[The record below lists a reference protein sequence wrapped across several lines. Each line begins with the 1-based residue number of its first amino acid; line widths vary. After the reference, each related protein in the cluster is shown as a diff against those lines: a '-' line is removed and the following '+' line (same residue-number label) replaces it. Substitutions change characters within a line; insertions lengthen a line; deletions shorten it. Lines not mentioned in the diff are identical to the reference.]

1 MTTLLVLALELFLK
15 LCMVGTVLFSVATDA
30 DACQAV
36 LRRRRLRVALES
48 GGPQT
53 TC

>member
-36 LRRRRLRVALES
+36 LRRRLRVALES